1 MEDIQIIQLF
11 WRRDESAIA
20 ETDRKYGSFC
30 HRIAMNILRS
40 FQDSEEC
47 VSDTYQK
54 TWETIPPQKPDS
66 LRSYLGR
73 IVRNFSI
80 SRYRN
85 LHAQKRFSGLEVLLS
100 ELEDCVP
107 TPDNVQRTADAN
119 DLAELIGRWL
129 DGCSRED
136 RAVFLR
142 RYWNGESVKD
152 LARQAGVLPNAM
164 TKRLLRL
171 RESLRRFLEE
181 EGIAV

>member
-1 MEDIQIIQLF
+1 MEDIQIIKLF

-20 ETDRKYGSFC
+20 ETDRKYGPFC

-47 VSDTYQK
+47 VNDTYQK

-107 TPDNVQRTADAN
+107 TPDSVQRTVDAN

-129 DGCSRED
+129 DECGRED
-136 RAVFLR
+136 RALFLR

-152 LARQAGVLPNAM
+152 LAWQAGMTPNAM

-171 RESLRRFLEE
+171 REGLRRFLEE